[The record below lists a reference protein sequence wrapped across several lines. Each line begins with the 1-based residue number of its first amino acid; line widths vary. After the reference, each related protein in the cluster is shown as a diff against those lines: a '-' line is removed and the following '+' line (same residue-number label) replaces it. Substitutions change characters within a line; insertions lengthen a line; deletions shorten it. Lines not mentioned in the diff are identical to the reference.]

1 MGFAGFF
8 RRLVGVF
15 GLHTRYAMRDAA
27 LLDRIIEAVSNAVVL
42 VRSNGTIAYTNSHC
56 EEWFA
61 YPRDELIG
69 RPIEMLVP
77 ERYRTQHLSD
87 RTAFLHAASHRAMG
101 TGRELFAR
109 RKDGSEFP
117 VEIGLSPLTVSGE
130 TLVLAS
136 IVDLSERRKSEERFR
151 LMVEAAPNAMVMV
164 DASGRIVLVNSQA
177 ETCFGYSRQ
186 ELLGMNVDMLL
197 PQRYRERHG
206 SYRETFM
213 HDASTRAM
221 GAGRDLYGRR
231 KDGSEFPIE
240 IGLNPL
246 QTAEGTM
253 VLSAIIDISERK
265 AVEQRFREH
274 AEQVSLASRYKSEFM
289 ANMSHELRTPLNS
302 ILLLSEQLRDG
313 QKERLT
319 PRQSEFADIIHKSG
333 EDLLALI
340 NDILDLSRIEAGRMP
355 VHPEKVILADFI
367 AHLREVL
374 RPMADSRQIRLSFEM
389 EPDTPAVVVID
400 FQRVYQIVKNLFSN
414 AVKFSD
420 SGGQVHLRML
430 HGPGHGQFSIA
441 VTDTGPGIPADKHEM
456 IFQAFQQ
463 LDGSVSRKV
472 GGSGLGLAISRQLA
486 TLLGGELTLD
496 SQPGLG
502 STFTLSLPLSSDIE
516 APPPAIS
523 PPALPALP
531 EDGETRTFKILIVE
545 DDTNF
550 AEVMAE
556 SAREHDFDP
565 HVRHTGRDCQDALAQ
580 LQPDAMIVDI
590 LLPDMS
596 GWKLIEG
603 VRHDPQLGG
612 MPIQIITCLD
622 RPSTVT
628 EAAGYLV
635 KPVDT
640 LQLAR
645 VFSNLRRQLLQAAP
659 PPPPLPQPDSDT
671 TERPERTILLV
682 DDDIRNVYAMSSLLE
697 DAGMAVHIARNGEE
711 ALRAVAEHTE
721 IDLVL
726 MDMMMPVLDGYQAT
740 AFLRRDL
747 KFDKPILAVTASAMK
762 GDREKCLEAGANDYL
777 AKPVSSSVLLERI
790 KQLLC

>member
-1 MGFAGFF
+1 MDLIHLA
-8 RRLVGVF
+8 RRLMRRL
-15 GLHTRYAMRDAA
+15 GLKARRAERDAA
-27 LLDRIIEAVSNAVVL
+27 LLDLVIEAVSNAVIVI
-42 VRSNGTIAYTNSHC
+42 RADGKIAYANSHG
-56 EEWFA
+56 EEWFG
-61 YPRDELIG
+61 YPRAELIG

-77 ERYRTQHLSD
+77 ERYRGQHLSD
-87 RTAFLHAASHRAMG
+87 RTTFMHAASHRAMG

-117 VEIGLSPLTVSGE
+117 VEIGLSPLSVANE
-130 TLVLAS
+130 TLVMAS
-136 IVDLSERRKSEERFR
+136 VVDLSERRKSEERFR

-164 DASGRIVLVNSQA
+164 NAQGRIVLVNTQA
-177 ETCFGYSRQ
+177 ETCFGYTRQ
-186 ELLGMNVDMLL
+186 ELLGLNVEMLL
-197 PQRYRERHG
+197 PPRYRGQHVA
-206 SYRETFM
+206 YRDTFM
-213 HDASTRAM
+213 RDASTRAM
-221 GAGRDLYGRR
+221 GAGRDLFGLR

-246 QTAEGTM
+246 QTEDGMM

-302 ILLLSEQLRDG
+302 ILLLSEQLRDA
-313 QKERLT
+313 QKDRLT

-355 VHPEKVILADFI
+355 VHPEKVILSDFV
-367 AHLREVL
+367 AHLRDVL
-374 RPMADSRQIRLSFEM
+374 RPMADNRQIRLSFEM

-400 FQRVYQIVKNLFSN
+400 FQRVYQIIKNLFSN
-414 AVKFSD
+414 AVKFTD
-420 SGGQVHLRML
+420 SGGQVHLRMQR
-430 HGPGHGQFSIA
+430 GPGAGRFSIS
-441 VTDTGPGIPADKHEM
+441 VTDTGPGIPPDKHEM

-463 LDGSVSRKV
+463 LDGSVSRKA

-486 TLLGGELTLD
+486 TLLGGDLTLD

-502 STFTLSLPLSSDIE
+502 STFTLSLPVSADIDPVPIPVTDL
-516 APPPAIS
+516 APDMAPEPADN
-523 PPALPALP
+523 P
-531 EDGETRTFKILIVE
+531 GRRYKVLIVE

-550 AEVMAE
+550 AEVMAV
-556 SAREHDFDP
+556 SAREHGFAP
-565 HVRHTGRDCQDALAQ
+565 QVLHNGRDCLDALSRQ
-580 LQPDAMIVDI
+580 VPDAMIVDI

-596 GWKLIEG
+596 GWQLIES
-603 VRHDPQLGG
+603 VRHDPVLGN

-622 RPSTVT
+622 RPPTLK

-635 KPVDT
+635 KPVDGQ
-640 LQLAR
+640 QLAR
-645 VFSNLRRQLLQAAP
+645 VFGGLRRQLLQAEASVATPAP
-659 PPPPLPQPDSDT
+659 AAAT
-671 TERPERTILLV
+671 HERTILLV

-697 DAGMAVHIARNGEE
+697 DAGMAVHVARNGEE
-711 ALRAVAEHTE
+711 ALRAVAEHAE
-721 IDLVL
+721 IDLIL

-740 AFLRRDL
+740 ASLRRDM

-777 AKPVSSSVLLERI
+777 AKPVSRSALLERI
-790 KQLLC
+790 NQLLC